1 MCILETQ
8 KMLEFTISEFL
19 TLKLEDGKTY
29 IYVKGKKFI
38 QCKRL
43 VINIIKQDIPRYD
56 DIDSIDEAVEEFK
69 LSLWQSRIV
78 EGPMAKLS
86 SIQNE
91 TITPEQE
98 FWGHCSNLQTWYEH
112 DYDTRLLHSNLA
124 FPLLKALVDAGDTK
138 AKTILKTEIADRFES
153 GHPNVII
160 SILSAKLLDYLSPDE
175 RKQLIQHINLQKI
188 AKVLELKRFFDFFE
202 EKLLNYLNK
211 EEIVKLVQ
219 QNHSILF
226 EYLQKTSEESF
237 FYCYNARIL
246 NYLHPQEK
254 VKLLQQK
261 SQVILSKIE
270 EYLRFLRFAG
280 DMELRSRRKKYM
292 LNIFEDKILD
302 YLNSAEKNLFI
313 RKNFPSVIVYIVKI
327 SEDFIDSQFS
337 EEFFSEMYITVINAI
352 KGTKLLDQF
361 FNAIAE
367 RFHFS
372 HKLSSFLFT
381 LYGKASESLVD
392 RFRAVWMEWMTLKE

>member
-1 MCILETQ
+1 
-8 KMLEFTISEFL
+8 
-19 TLKLEDGKTY
+19 
-29 IYVKGKKFI
+29 
-38 QCKRL
+38 
-43 VINIIKQDIPRYD
+43 
-56 DIDSIDEAVEEFK
+56 
-69 LSLWQSRIV
+69 
-78 EGPMAKLS
+78 MAKRS
-86 SIQNE
+86 PIQNV

-98 FWGHCSNLQTWYEH
+98 FWGHCSNLQAWYEH

-138 AKTILKTEIADRFES
+138 AKTMLKTEIAERFES

-160 SILSAKLLDYLSPDE
+160 SILTAKLLDYLNPDE

-188 AKVLELKRFFDFFE
+188 AKVLELERFIDFFE
-202 EKLLNYLNK
+202 DKLLNYLSE
-211 EEIVKLVQ
+211 EEIAKLVQ

-261 SQVILSKIE
+261 SHIILSKIE
-270 EYLRFLRFAG
+270 EFQRYLRFAG
-280 DMELRSRRKKYM
+280 DTELRSRREKYM

-302 YLNSAEKNLFI
+302 YLNLAEKELFI
-313 RKNFPSVIVYIVKI
+313 RNNLPSVTVYIQKI
-327 SEDFIDSQFS
+327 SEDFIDDRFS
-337 EEFFSEMYITVINAI
+337 EESLSEMYITVINAI

-381 LYGKASESLVD
+381 LYGKTSKSLVD
-392 RFRAVWMEWMTLKE
+392 RFRAAWMEWMTLKEWREKPEEKGERRE